1 MPDISAL
8 LSPASVAVIG
18 ASPDLSGLRGRTLKV
33 MLRHPYRGRIF
44 PVSRSHAAVQGLQ
57 AYPSIDK
64 VPERVD
70 LAVLIVPA
78 RFVPDELERCGR
90 AGVKAA
96 LILSSGFAEDGREA
110 GAALQ
115 GRVAESARRYD
126 MAVCGPNA
134 EGFANM
140 AAGLCATFSPV
151 LEELDGSVMDKNIK
165 SRIAV
170 VSQSGGVGFSFL
182 DRGRPK
188 GLAFSH
194 VVSTGNEAC
203 LECFDIVE
211 HLLDQDDAEVFI
223 VFLESIRNA
232 RTFRRVAEKALAA
245 GKPIVVAKIGESES
259 GRRAAASHTA
269 ALAGAGASYRAMFR
283 RYGVIEGADSDEMLD
298 IAAAFTC
305 FGGARLPR
313 GRRVGI
319 ATASGGAGGWMADA
333 CAAAGLQVPELDRE
347 ARARIDAHLPSYGT
361 SQNPV
366 DGTAQAIRTLGY
378 CELARLVS
386 LSERVDA
393 VIAVVTARA
402 AEVFRRE
409 RESLGR
415 LARETRK
422 PVLMWSY
429 TLPAAETAQIVAEAG
444 LPLCTDMRNCARA
457 LAALAQYAEV
467 KERFV
472 PPAVPAAV
480 PPAVSSVSSGMNSVS
495 ERLESAGATLCEYEA
510 APLLEEYGI
519 RFVESRLAAS
529 AEDAIAAAAAL
540 GGGPVALKV
549 QSPQIPHKT
558 DAGAVALRMQGAE
571 AIARAYGQVLAAAR
585 RSVPSA
591 EIRGVLVQAMAPPGV
606 EMMLGIHRDETFGPM
621 LTVALGG
628 IHVEAL
634 HDAALAPVPVS
645 REDAKELLAALRG
658 KAVLEKADTE
668 ALVGLVVAL
677 SRFASDH
684 GERID
689 SLDLNPV
696 IVHPAP
702 GGVSAVDALLVKR
715 QHGTS

>member
-1 MPDISAL
+1 
-8 LSPASVAVIG
+8 
-18 ASPDLSGLRGRTLKV
+18 
-33 MLRHPYRGRIF
+33 
-44 PVSRSHAAVQGLQ
+44 VQGLQ

-90 AGVKAA
+90 AGVRAA
-96 LILSSGFAEDGREA
+96 LILASGFAEDGNEA

-134 EGFANM
+134 EGFASV
-140 AAGLCATFSPV
+140 ALGLCATFSPV
-151 LEELDGSVMDKNIK
+151 LEDLDEPLGPLRAQG
-165 SRIAV
+165 RIAV

-203 LECFDIVE
+203 LESFDIVE
-211 HLLDQDDAEVFI
+211 HLLDAGSAEVFV

-245 GKPIVVAKIGESES
+245 GRPIVVAKIGESES

-269 ALAGAGASYRAMFR
+269 ALAGTGASYRAMFR
-283 RYGVIEGADSDEMLD
+283 RYGLIEGADTDEILD
-298 IAAAFTC
+298 IAAAFAC
-305 FGGARLPR
+305 FGARLPR

-333 CAAAGLQVPELDRE
+333 CAAAGLQVPELERE
-347 ARARIDAHLPSYGT
+347 ARTRIDAHLPSYGT

-366 DGTAQAIRTLGY
+366 DGTAQAIRTIGY

-393 VIAVVTARA
+393 VIAVVTARS
-402 AEVFRRE
+402 AEVFQRE

-415 LARETRK
+415 LASETRK
-422 PVLMWSY
+422 PILMWSY
-429 TLPAAETAQIVAEAG
+429 TLPSAETARIVAEAG
-444 LPLCTDMRNCARA
+444 FPLCTDMRNCARA
-457 LAALAQYAEV
+457 LAALAEYAEAR
-467 KERFV
+467 ESFV
-472 PPAVPAAV
+472 LPSR
-480 PPAVSSVSSGMNSVS
+480 SSATDCNSVGA
-495 ERLESAGATLCEYEA
+495 RLESASTVLCEYEA
-510 APLLEEYGI
+510 APILAEYGI
-519 RFVESRLAAS
+519 RFVESRLVAS
-529 AEDAIAAAAAL
+529 AQEAVAAAAAL
-540 GGGPVALKV
+540 GRPVALKV
-549 QSPQIPHKT
+549 QSPQILHKT
-558 DAGAVALRMQGAE
+558 EAGGVALGVQGAE
-571 AIARAYGQVLAAAR
+571 AIARAYEEVLAAAR

-606 EMMLGIHRDETFGPM
+606 EMLLGIHRDATFGPL

-628 IHVEAL
+628 IHVEVL

-645 REDAKELLAALRG
+645 RGDARKLLASLRG
-658 KAVLEKADTE
+658 KALLESADTE
-668 ALVGLVVAL
+668 ALVGLMVAL
-677 SRFASDH
+677 SQFASDH
-684 GERID
+684 GERIAE
-689 SLDLNPV
+689 LDVNPV

-702 GGVSAVDALLVKR
+702 GGVSAVDALIIKR
-715 QHGTS
+715 QDSPG

>member
-1 MPDISAL
+1 MPDLGAL

-33 MLRHPYRGRIF
+33 MLRHPYRGRVY
-44 PVSRSHAAVQGLQ
+44 PVSRSHASVQGLR

-78 RFVPDELERCGR
+78 RFVPEELERCGR
-90 AGVKAA
+90 AGVRAA
-96 LILSSGFAEDGREA
+96 LILASGFAEDGNEA

-115 GRVAESARRYD
+115 GRVAESARRYG

-134 EGFANM
+134 EGFANLT
-140 AAGLCATFSPV
+140 AGLCATFSPV
-151 LEELDGSVMDKNIK
+151 LEELDGFLIDTNIQ

-203 LECFDIVE
+203 LESFDIVE
-211 HLLDQDDAEVFI
+211 HLLDEGSAEVFV

-245 GKPIVVAKIGESES
+245 GKPIVVAKIGDSEP

-283 RYGVIEGADSDEMLD
+283 RYGVIEGADTDEILD
-298 IAAAFTC
+298 IAAAFAC
-305 FGGARLPR
+305 FGARPPR

-333 CAAAGLQVPELDRE
+333 CAAAGLEVPELERE

-366 DGTAQAIRTLGY
+366 DGTAQAIRTIGY

-393 VIAVVTARA
+393 VIAVVTARS
-402 AEVFRRE
+402 AEVFQRE

-422 PVLMWSY
+422 PILMWSY
-429 TLPAAETAQIVAEAG
+429 TLPAAETARIVAEAG
-444 LPLCTDMRNCARA
+444 FPLYTDMRNCARA
-457 LAALAQYAEV
+457 VAALAQYAEV
-467 KERFV
+467 KEKFIL
-472 PPAVPAAV
+472 P
-480 PPAVSSVSSGMNSVS
+480 SSSSGMDSISVD
-495 ERLESAGATLCEYEA
+495 EARRERVGARLEAATGTVLCEYEA
-510 APLLEEYGI
+510 APLLAEYGI
-519 RFVESRLAAS
+519 RFVESRLVAS
-529 AEDAIAAAAAL
+529 APEAVAVAAAL
-540 GGGPVALKV
+540 GRPVALKV

-558 DAGAVALRMQGAE
+558 EAGAVALGVQGAA
-571 AIARAYGQVLAAAR
+571 AIERAYEDVLAGAR
-585 RSVPSA
+585 RVPGA

-606 EMMLGIHRDETFGPM
+606 EMLLGIHRDATFGPL

-628 IHVEAL
+628 IYVEAL

-645 REDAKELLAALRG
+645 RDDAQRLLATLRG
-658 KAVLEKADTE
+658 KALLKNADTE
-668 ALVGLVVAL
+668 ALVGLMAAL
-677 SRFASDH
+677 SRFAADH
-684 GERID
+684 GEHIAE
-689 SLDLNPV
+689 LDVNPV
-696 IVHPAP
+696 IVHPA
-702 GGVSAVDALLVKR
+702 GHGASAVDALIIKR
-715 QHGTS
+715 QD

>member
-1 MPDISAL
+1 MPDLGAL

-18 ASPDLSGLRGRTLKV
+18 ASPDLAGLRGRTLKV
-33 MLRHPYRGRIF
+33 MLRHPYRGRIY
-44 PVSRSHAAVQGLQ
+44 PVSRSHASVQGLQ
-57 AYPSIDK
+57 AHPSIDK

-96 LILSSGFAEDGREA
+96 LILASGFAEDGNES

-115 GRVAESARRYD
+115 ERIADSARRYD

-134 EGFANM
+134 EGFACM
-140 AAGLCATFSPV
+140 AMGLCATFSPV
-151 LEELDGSVMDKNIK
+151 LEESNEFLSSSI
-165 SRIAV
+165 SQRRIAV

-182 DRGRPK
+182 DRGRAK

-203 LECFDIVE
+203 LESFDIVE
-211 HLLDQDDAEVFI
+211 HLLDEGSAEAFV

-232 RTFRRVAEKALAA
+232 CTFRRVAGKALAA
-245 GKPIVVAKIGESES
+245 GKPIVVAKIGDSEP

-283 RYGVIEGADSDEMLD
+283 RYGLVEGADTDEMLD

-305 FGGARLPR
+305 FGERLPR

-333 CAAAGLQVPELDRE
+333 CAAAGLQVPELERE

-366 DGTAQAIRTLGY
+366 DGTAQAIRTIGY
-378 CELARLVS
+378 SELARLVS
-386 LSERVDA
+386 LSDRVDA
-393 VIAVVTARA
+393 VVAVVTARS
-402 AEVFRRE
+402 AEVFQRE

-429 TLPAAETAQIVAEAG
+429 TVPAAETARIVAEAG
-444 LPLCTDMRNCARA
+444 LPLYTDMRNCARA
-457 LAALAQYAEV
+457 LAALAEYAEV
-467 KERFV
+467 REK
-472 PPAVPAAV
+472 
-480 PPAVSSVSSGMNSVS
+480 SVLPSTPSGRDCTSVDEARRKRVE
-495 ERLESAGATLCEYEA
+495 ERLASAGAVLCEYET

-519 RFVESRLAAS
+519 RLAPSRLAAS
-529 AEDAIAAAAAL
+529 AREAIAAAAAL

-558 DAGAVALRMQGAE
+558 EAGGVALGVQGAE
-571 AIARAYGQVLAAAR
+571 AIEHAYEDVLVGAR
-585 RSVPSA
+585 RVRGA
-591 EIRGVLVQAMAPPGV
+591 EIRGVLVQAMARPGV
-606 EMMLGIHRDETFGPM
+606 EMLLGIHRDATFGPM

-628 IHVEAL
+628 IYVEAL
-634 HDAALAPVPVS
+634 HDAALAPVPLS
-645 REDAKELLAALRG
+645 REDAGELLATLRARAL
-658 KAVLEKADTE
+658 LETSDTE
-668 ALVGLVVAL
+668 ALIALMVAL
-677 SRFASDH
+677 ARFAADH
-684 GERID
+684 GERIE

-696 IVHPAP
+696 IVHPAS
-702 GGVSAVDALLVKR
+702 GGVSAVDALIIKR
-715 QHGTS
+715 QDSSG

>member
-1 MPDISAL
+1 MPDLSAL

-33 MLRHPYRGRIF
+33 MLRHPYRGRIY
-44 PVSRSHAAVQGLQ
+44 PVSRSHASVQGLQ

-90 AGVKAA
+90 AGVRAA
-96 LILSSGFAEDGREA
+96 LILASGFAEDGNEA
-110 GAALQ
+110 GATLQ
-115 GRVAESARRYD
+115 ARIAESARRYD

-134 EGFANM
+134 EGFASTTS
-140 AAGLCATFSPV
+140 GLCATFSPV
-151 LEELDGSVMDKNIK
+151 LEDWDEPLGSLRTQG
-165 SRIAV
+165 RIAV

-203 LECFDIVE
+203 LESFDIVE
-211 HLLDQDDAEVFI
+211 HLLDEGSAEVFV
-223 VFLESIRNA
+223 VFIESIRNA
-232 RTFRRVAEKALAA
+232 RTFRRVAEKALVA

-283 RYGVIEGADSDEMLD
+283 RYGVIEGADTDEILD
-298 IAAAFTC
+298 IAAAFAC
-305 FGGARLPR
+305 FGARLPR

-333 CAAAGLQVPELDRE
+333 CAAAGLQVPELERE

-366 DGTAQAIRTLGY
+366 DGTAQAIRTIGY

-393 VIAVVTARA
+393 VIAVVTARS
-402 AEVFRRE
+402 AEVFQRE

-422 PVLMWSY
+422 PILMWSY
-429 TLPAAETAQIVAEAG
+429 TLPSVETARIVAEAG
-444 LPLCTDMRNCARA
+444 FPLCTDMRNCARA
-457 LAALAQYAEV
+457 LAALAEYAEV
-467 KERFV
+467 HEKFV
-472 PPAVPAAV
+472 PPS
-480 PPAVSSVSSGMNSVS
+480 PPPLPSGKDCISVSGEV
-495 ERLESAGATLCEYEA
+495 LCEYEA
-510 APLLEEYGI
+510 APILAEYGI
-519 RFVESRLAAS
+519 RFVESRLVAS
-529 AEDAIAAAAAL
+529 AQEAIAAAEAL

-558 DAGAVALRMQGAE
+558 EASAVALGVQGAG
-571 AIARAYGQVLAAAR
+571 AIELAYENVLAGAR
-585 RSVPSA
+585 RVAGA

-606 EMMLGIHRDETFGPM
+606 EMLLGIHRDATFGPM

-628 IHVEAL
+628 IYVEAL
-634 HDAALAPVPVS
+634 DDAALAPVPVS
-645 REDAKELLAALRG
+645 REDAKTLLVTLRG
-658 KAVLEKADTE
+658 KALLENADTE
-668 ALVGLVVAL
+668 ALLGLMAAL
-677 SRFASDH
+677 SRFAADY

-696 IVHPAP
+696 IVHPA
-702 GGVSAVDALLVKR
+702 GHGATAVDALIVKR
-715 QHGTS
+715 QDCRPS

>member
-1 MPDISAL
+1 MPDVSAL

-18 ASPDLSGLRGRTLKV
+18 ASPDLAGLRGRTLKV
-33 MLRHPYRGRIF
+33 MLRHPYRGRVY
-44 PVSRSHAAVQGLQ
+44 PVSRSHASVQGLQ

-78 RFVPDELERCGR
+78 RFVPEELERCGR

-96 LILSSGFAEDGREA
+96 LILASGFAEDGNES

-126 MAVCGPNA
+126 MAICGPNA
-134 EGFANM
+134 EGFANL
-140 AAGLCATFSPV
+140 ALGLCATFSPV
-151 LEELDGSVMDKNIK
+151 LEETNELLSPKGGFARR
-165 SRIAV
+165 RIAV

-203 LECFDIVE
+203 LESFDVVE
-211 HLLDQDDAEVFI
+211 HLLEEGSAEVFV
-223 VFLESIRNA
+223 VFLEAIRNA
-232 RTFRRVAEKALAA
+232 RSFRRVAEKALAA
-245 GKPIVVAKIGESES
+245 GKPIVVAKIGDSEP

-283 RYGVIEGADSDEMLD
+283 RYGVIEGADTDEILD
-298 IAAAFTC
+298 IAAAFAC
-305 FGGARLPR
+305 FGKRLPR

-333 CAAAGLQVPELDRE
+333 CAAAGLQVPELERE

-366 DGTAQAIRTLGY
+366 DGTAQAIRTIGY

-393 VIAVVTARA
+393 VIAVVTARS
-402 AEVFRRE
+402 AEVFQRE

-422 PVLMWSY
+422 PILMWSY
-429 TLPAAETAQIVAEAG
+429 TVPSAETARIVAEAG
-444 LPLCTDMRNCARA
+444 LPLFTDMRNCARA
-457 LAALAQYAEV
+457 AEALAEYAEAR
-467 KERFV
+467 ERI
-472 PPAVPAAV
+472 A
-480 PPAVSSVSSGMNSVS
+480 SSSPSSRTDRISVD
-495 ERLESAGATLCEYEA
+495 EARRERVGARLEAAGAVLCEFEV

-519 RFVESRLAAS
+519 RLAPSRLVTTAQ
-529 AEDAIAAAAAL
+529 EAIAAAAAL

-549 QSPQIPHKT
+549 QSPQIPHKAA
-558 DAGAVALRMQGAE
+558 AGAVALRVQGAE
-571 AIARAYGQVLAAAR
+571 AITRAYEDVLAGAQR
-585 RSVPSA
+585 VPGA

-606 EMMLGIHRDETFGPM
+606 EMLLGIHGDATFGPM

-628 IHVEAL
+628 IYVEAL
-634 HDAALAPVPVS
+634 NDAALAPVPVS
-645 REDAKELLAALRG
+645 REDATKLIATLRG
-658 KAVLEKADTE
+658 KALLKNADTE
-668 ALVGLVVAL
+668 ALVGLMVAL
-677 SRFASDH
+677 SRLAADH
-684 GERID
+684 GERIE

-696 IVHPAP
+696 IVHPA
-702 GGVSAVDALLVKR
+702 GHGASAVDALIVTR
-715 QHGTS
+715 QDCRPS

>member
-1 MPDISAL
+1 MPDLGAL

-33 MLRHPYRGRIF
+33 MLRHPYRGRVY
-44 PVSRSHAAVQGLQ
+44 PVSRSHASVQGLQ

-64 VPERVD
+64 LPERVD

-90 AGVKAA
+90 AGARAA
-96 LILSSGFAEDGREA
+96 LILASGFAEDGNEG

-115 GRVAESARRYD
+115 ERIAESARRYG

-140 AAGLCATFSPV
+140 ALGLCATFSPV
-151 LEELDGSVMDKNIK
+151 LEETDESLSPKGGSRPGRV
-165 SRIAV
+165 AV

-203 LECFDIVE
+203 LESFDIVE
-211 HLLDQDDAEVFI
+211 HLLDEGSAEVFV
-223 VFLESIRNA
+223 VFLEAIRNA
-232 RTFRRVAEKALAA
+232 RTFRRVAGKALAA
-245 GKPIVVAKIGESES
+245 GKPIVVAKIGHSEP

-283 RYGVIEGADSDEMLD
+283 RYGVLEGADSDEILD

-305 FGGARLPR
+305 FGGRLPR

-333 CAAAGLQVPELDRE
+333 CATAGLQVPELERE
-347 ARARIDAHLPSYGT
+347 ARVRIDAHLPSYGT

-366 DGTAQAIRTLGY
+366 DGTAQAIRTIGY

-393 VIAVVTARA
+393 VIAVVTARS

-409 RESLGR
+409 RDSLGR
-415 LARETRK
+415 LARETQK
-422 PVLMWSY
+422 PILMWSY
-429 TLPAAETAQIVAEAG
+429 TVPSAETAGIVAGAG

-457 LAALAQYAEV
+457 LAALAEYAEV
-467 KERFV
+467 GMNFS
-472 PPAVPAAV
+472 AQVPAGANPV
-480 PPAVSSVSSGMNSVS
+480 DETRCKRVGA
-495 ERLESAGATLCEYEA
+495 RLESAGAVLCEYEV

-519 RFVESRLAAS
+519 RLAPSRLAAS
-529 AEDAIAAAAAL
+529 AQEAIEAAAAL

-558 DAGAVALRMQGAE
+558 DAGAVALGILGPE
-571 AIARAYGQVLAAAR
+571 AIERAYESVLAGAR
-585 RSVPSA
+585 RIPGA
-591 EIRGVLVQAMAPPGV
+591 EIRGVLVQAMALPGA
-606 EMMLGIHRDETFGPM
+606 EMLVGIHRDATFGPM

-628 IHVEAL
+628 VHVEAL
-634 HDAALAPVPVS
+634 SDAALAPVPVS
-645 REDAKELLAALRG
+645 REDARRLLATLR
-658 KAVLEKADTE
+658 ARVLLENMDVD
-668 ALVGLVVAL
+668 ALVDLIAAL
-677 SRFASDH
+677 SQFASEH

-696 IVHPAP
+696 IVHPA
-702 GGVSAVDALLVKR
+702 GSGASVVDALIIKR
-715 QHGTS
+715 QDGPS

>member
-1 MPDISAL
+1 MPDVSAL

-18 ASPDLSGLRGRTLKV
+18 ASPDLAGLRGRTLKV
-33 MLRHPYRGRIF
+33 MLRHPYRGRVY
-44 PVSRSHAAVQGLQ
+44 PVSRSHASVQGLQ

-78 RFVPDELERCGR
+78 RFVPEELERCGR

-96 LILSSGFAEDGREA
+96 LILASGFAEDGNES

-126 MAVCGPNA
+126 MAICGPNA
-134 EGFANM
+134 EGFANL
-140 AAGLCATFSPV
+140 ALGLCATFSPV
-151 LEELDGSVMDKNIK
+151 LEETNELLSPKGGFARR
-165 SRIAV
+165 RIAV

-203 LECFDIVE
+203 LESFDVVE
-211 HLLDQDDAEVFI
+211 HLLDEGSAEVFV
-223 VFLESIRNA
+223 VFLEAIRNA
-232 RTFRRVAEKALAA
+232 RSFRRVAEKALAA
-245 GKPIVVAKIGESES
+245 GKPIVVAKIGDSE
-259 GRRAAASHTA
+259 
-269 ALAGAGASYRAMFR
+269 
-283 RYGVIEGADSDEMLD
+283 
-298 IAAAFTC
+298 
-305 FGGARLPR
+305 P

-333 CAAAGLQVPELDRE
+333 CAAAGLQVPELERE

-366 DGTAQAIRTLGY
+366 DGTAQAIRTIGY

-393 VIAVVTARA
+393 VIAVVTARS
-402 AEVFRRE
+402 AEVFQRE
-409 RESLGR
+409 RECLGR

-422 PVLMWSY
+422 PILMWSY
-429 TLPAAETAQIVAEAG
+429 TVPSAETARIVAEAG
-444 LPLCTDMRNCARA
+444 LPLFTDMRNCARA
-457 LAALAQYAEV
+457 AEALAEYAEAR
-467 KERFV
+467 ERI
-472 PPAVPAAV
+472 A
-480 PPAVSSVSSGMNSVS
+480 SSSPSSRTDRISVD
-495 ERLESAGATLCEYEA
+495 EARRERVGARLEAAGAVLCEFEV

-519 RFVESRLAAS
+519 RLAPSRLVTTAQ
-529 AEDAIAAAAAL
+529 EAIAAAAAL

-549 QSPQIPHKT
+549 QSPQIPHKAA
-558 DAGAVALRMQGAE
+558 AGAVALRVQGAE
-571 AIARAYGQVLAAAR
+571 AITRAYEDVLAGAQR
-585 RSVPSA
+585 VPGA

-606 EMMLGIHRDETFGPM
+606 EMLLGIHGDATFGPM

-628 IHVEAL
+628 IYVEAL
-634 HDAALAPVPVS
+634 NDAALAPVPVS
-645 REDAKELLAALRG
+645 REDATKLIATLRG
-658 KAVLEKADTE
+658 KALLKNADTE
-668 ALVGLVVAL
+668 ALVGLMVAL
-677 SRFASDH
+677 SRLAADH
-684 GERID
+684 GERIE

-696 IVHPAP
+696 IVHPA
-702 GGVSAVDALLVKR
+702 GHGASAVDALIVTR
-715 QHGTS
+715 QDCRPS

>member
-1 MPDISAL
+1 MPDLGAL
-8 LSPASVAVIG
+8 LSPATVAVIG

-33 MLRHPYRGRIF
+33 MLRHPYHGRIY
-44 PVSRSHAAVQGLQ
+44 PVSRSHASVQGLQ

-64 VPERVD
+64 VPEPID

-78 RFVPDELERCGR
+78 RFVPEELERCGR

-96 LILSSGFAEDGREA
+96 LILASGFAEDGNEA

-115 GRVAESARRYD
+115 DRVAEVARRYD

-134 EGFANM
+134 EGFANL

-151 LEELDGSVMDKNIK
+151 LEETGGYGQG
-165 SRIAV
+165 RIAV

-203 LECFDIVE
+203 LESFDIVE
-211 HLLDQDDAEVFI
+211 HLLDEGSADVFI

-232 RTFRRVAEKALAA
+232 RTFRRVAGKALAA
-245 GKPIVVAKIGESES
+245 GKPIVVAKIGDSEP

-269 ALAGAGASYRAMFR
+269 ALAGAGATYRAMFR
-283 RYGVIEGADSDEMLD
+283 RYGIIEGADSDEMLD

-305 FGGARLPR
+305 FGARLPR

-333 CAAAGLQVPELDRE
+333 CAAAGLQVPELEPE

-366 DGTAQAIRTLGY
+366 DGTAQAIRTIGY

-393 VIAVVTARA
+393 VIAVVTARS

-415 LARETRK
+415 LARETPK
-422 PVLMWSY
+422 PILMWSY
-429 TLPAAETAQIVAEAG
+429 TVPSEETARIVTGAG
-444 LPLCTDMRNCARA
+444 LPLYTDMRNCARA
-457 LAALAQYAEV
+457 LAALAEYSEVRKNTPNAAEDLTG
-467 KERFV
+467 KPDDARRERV
-472 PPAVPAAV
+472 G
-480 PPAVSSVSSGMNSVS
+480 S
-495 ERLESAGATLCEYEA
+495 RLEAAGGVLCEHEA
-510 APLLEEYGI
+510 APLLAEYGI
-519 RFVESRLAAS
+519 GLVESRLVAS
-529 AEDAIAAAAAL
+529 AREAVAAAAAL
-540 GGGPVALKV
+540 GGGPMALKV

-558 DAGAVALRMQGAE
+558 EAGAVALGVQGAE
-571 AIARAYGQVLAAAR
+571 AIERAYENVLAGAR
-585 RSVPSA
+585 GVPGA

-606 EMMLGIHRDETFGPM
+606 EMLLGIHRDATFGPM

-634 HDAALAPVPVS
+634 RDAALAPVPVS
-645 REDAKELLAALRG
+645 LEDASKLLATLRARALLDNTD
-658 KAVLEKADTE
+658 VD
-668 ALVGLVVAL
+668 ALVELMAAL
-677 SRFASDH
+677 SRFAADH
-684 GERID
+684 GARIE

-702 GGVSAVDALLVKR
+702 GGVSAVDALVIRR
-715 QHGTS
+715 QD

>member
-1 MPDISAL
+1 MPDLSAL

-18 ASPDLSGLRGRTLKV
+18 ASPDLAGLRGRTLKV
-33 MLRHPYRGRIF
+33 MLRHPYRGRVY
-44 PVSRSHAAVQGLQ
+44 PVSRSHASVQGLQ

-78 RFVPDELERCGR
+78 RFVPEELERCGR

-96 LILSSGFAEDGREA
+96 LILASGFAEDGNES

-134 EGFANM
+134 EGFANL
-140 AAGLCATFSPV
+140 ALGLCATFSPV
-151 LEELDGSVMDKNIK
+151 LEESNQFVSSGSAQG
-165 SRIAV
+165 RIAV

-182 DRGRPK
+182 DRGWPK

-194 VVSTGNEAC
+194 VVSTGNEGC
-203 LECFDIVE
+203 LESFDIVE
-211 HLLDQDDAEVFI
+211 HLLDEGSAEVFV

-232 RTFRRVAEKALAA
+232 RTFRRVAGKALAA
-245 GKPIVVAKIGESES
+245 GKPIVVAKIGDSEP

-283 RYGVIEGADSDEMLD
+283 RYGVIEGADTDEILD
-298 IAAAFTC
+298 IAAAFAC
-305 FGGARLPR
+305 FGKRLPR

-333 CAAAGLQVPELDRE
+333 CAAAGLQVPELEPE

-366 DGTAQAIRTLGY
+366 DGTAQAIRTIGY

-393 VIAVVTARA
+393 VIAVVTARN
-402 AEVFRRE
+402 AEVFQRE

-415 LARETRK
+415 LARETPK
-422 PVLMWSY
+422 PILMWSY
-429 TLPAAETAQIVAEAG
+429 TLPSAETARIVAEAG
-444 LPLCTDMRNCARA
+444 FPLYTDMRNCARA
-457 LAALAQYAEV
+457 LAALADYAEV
-467 KERFV
+467 QKEQTKTA
-472 PPAVPAAV
+472 PDPTEKSPSK
-480 PPAVSSVSSGMNSVS
+480 SSLDRIGAL
-495 ERLESAGATLCEYEA
+495 LESAGPVLCEYEA
-510 APLLEEYGI
+510 TPLLAEYGI
-519 RFVESRLAAS
+519 HMMEAS
-529 AEDAIAAAAAL
+529 LVSTAQEAIAAATAL

-558 DAGAVALRMQGAE
+558 DAGAVALGVRGAE
-571 AIARAYGQVLAAAR
+571 AIERAYENVLAAAR
-585 RSVPSA
+585 RVPGA
-591 EIRGVLVQAMAPPGV
+591 GIRGVLVQAMAPPGV
-606 EMMLGIHRDETFGPM
+606 EMLLGIHRDATFGPM

-628 IHVEAL
+628 IYVEVL
-634 HDAALAPVPVS
+634 RDAALAPVPVA
-645 REDAKELLAALRG
+645 REDARRLIATLRG
-658 KAVLEKADTE
+658 KALLKNGDTE
-668 ALVGLVVAL
+668 ALIGLVVAL
-677 SRFASDH
+677 SRFAVDH
-684 GERID
+684 GERIE

-702 GGVSAVDALLVKR
+702 GGVSAVDALVVKR
-715 QHGTS
+715 QDSPG

>member
-1 MPDISAL
+1 MPDLGAL

-33 MLRHPYRGRIF
+33 MLRHPYRGRVY
-44 PVSRSHAAVQGLQ
+44 PVSRSHASVQGLQ

-64 VPERVD
+64 LPERVD

-90 AGVKAA
+90 AGVRAA
-96 LILSSGFAEDGREA
+96 LILASGFAEDGNEN

-115 GRVAESARRYD
+115 ARIAESAHRYD

-134 EGFANM
+134 EGFANT
-140 AAGLCATFSPV
+140 ALGLCATFSPV
-151 LEELDGSVMDKNIK
+151 LEESNELLSSSSSEK
-165 SRIAV
+165 RIAV

-203 LECFDIVE
+203 LESFDIVE
-211 HLLDQDDAEVFI
+211 HLLDEGSAEVFV
-223 VFLESIRNA
+223 VFLEAIRNA
-232 RTFRRVAEKALAA
+232 RTFRRVAGKALAA
-245 GKPIVVAKIGESES
+245 GKPIVVAKIGHSEP

-283 RYGVIEGADSDEMLD
+283 RYGVLEGADSDEILD
-298 IAAAFTC
+298 IAAAFAC
-305 FGGARLPR
+305 FGGRLPR

-333 CAAAGLQVPELDRE
+333 CAAAGLQVPELERE

-366 DGTAQAIRTLGY
+366 DGTAQAIRTIGY

-393 VIAVVTARA
+393 VIAVVTARS

-409 RESLGR
+409 RDSLGR
-415 LARETRK
+415 LARATRK
-422 PVLMWSY
+422 PILMWSY
-429 TLPAAETAQIVAEAG
+429 TLASAETARIVADAG
-444 LPLCTDMRNCARA
+444 LPLYTDMRNCARA
-457 LAALAQYAEV
+457 AAALAEYAEARKNTSNTADDV
-467 KERFV
+467 GEELDRGRRERV
-472 PPAVPAAV
+472 RA
-480 PPAVSSVSSGMNSVS
+480 
-495 ERLESAGATLCEYEA
+495 RLESAGPTLCEYEA
-510 APLLEEYGI
+510 ARLLEEYEI
-519 RFVESRLAAS
+519 RLAPSRLAAS
-529 AEDAIAAAAAL
+529 AQEAVAAAAAL

-558 DAGAVALRMQGAE
+558 DAGAVALGILGPE
-571 AIARAYGQVLAAAR
+571 AIERAYEGVLAGAR
-585 RSVPSA
+585 RIPGA
-591 EIRGVLVQAMAPPGV
+591 EIRGVLVQAMALPGA
-606 EMMLGIHRDETFGPM
+606 EMLVGIHRDATFGPM

-628 IHVEAL
+628 VHVEAL

-645 REDAKELLAALRG
+645 REDARRLLATLR
-658 KAVLEKADTE
+658 ARVLLENTDVE
-668 ALVGLVVAL
+668 ALVDLIAAL
-677 SRFASDH
+677 SQFAAEH

-696 IVHPAP
+696 IVHPA
-702 GGVSAVDALLVKR
+702 GSGASVVDALIIKR
-715 QHGTS
+715 QDGPS

>member
-1 MPDISAL
+1 MPDLGAL

-33 MLRHPYRGRIF
+33 MLRHPYRGRVY
-44 PVSRSHAAVQGLQ
+44 PVSRSHANVQGLQ

-64 VPERVD
+64 LPERVD

-90 AGVKAA
+90 SGVKAA
-96 LILSSGFAEDGREA
+96 LILASGFAEDGNES

-126 MAVCGPNA
+126 MAICGPNA

-140 AAGLCATFSPV
+140 ALGLCATFSPV
-151 LEELDGSVMDKNIK
+151 LEEADESLSPKGGFRQG
-165 SRIAV
+165 RIAV

-203 LECFDIVE
+203 LESFDIVE
-211 HLLDQDDAEVFI
+211 HLLDEGSAEVFV

-232 RTFRRVAEKALAA
+232 RTFRRVAGKALAA
-245 GKPIVVAKIGESES
+245 GKPIVVAKIGHSEP

-283 RYGVIEGADSDEMLD
+283 RYGVIEGADSDEILD

-305 FGGARLPR
+305 FGGRLPR

-333 CAAAGLQVPELDRE
+333 CAAAGLQVPELEPE

-366 DGTAQAIRTLGY
+366 DGTAQAIRTIGY

-393 VIAVVTARA
+393 VIEVVTARS
-402 AEVFRRE
+402 AEVFQRE
-409 RESLGR
+409 REALGR
-415 LARETRK
+415 LARATRK
-422 PVLMWSY
+422 PILMWSY
-429 TLPAAETAQIVAEAG
+429 TLPSAETAQIVAEAG

-457 LAALAQYAEV
+457 LAALAEYAEV
-467 KERFV
+467 ERDL
-472 PPAVPAAV
+472 PAQVPAGAIPV
-480 PPAVSSVSSGMNSVS
+480 DKARCQRVGA
-495 ERLESAGATLCEYEA
+495 RLESASAVLCEYEA

-519 RFVESRLAAS
+519 RLTPSRLVAS
-529 AEDAIAAAAAL
+529 AQEAIAAAAAL

-549 QSPQIPHKT
+549 QSPQILHKT
-558 DAGAVALRMQGAE
+558 RAGAVALGVLGPE
-571 AIARAYGQVLAAAR
+571 AIARAYENVLAGAR
-585 RSVPSA
+585 RIPGV
-591 EIRGVLVQAMAPPGV
+591 EVRGVLVQAMALPGA
-606 EMMLGIHRDETFGPM
+606 EMLVGIHRDATFGPM

-628 IHVEAL
+628 VQVEAL

-645 REDAKELLAALRG
+645 REEARRLLATLRARAL
-658 KAVLEKADTE
+658 LENSDVD
-668 ALVGLVVAL
+668 ALVDLIAAL
-677 SRFASDH
+677 SQFAAEH

-696 IVHPAP
+696 IVHPA
-702 GGVSAVDALLVKR
+702 GSGASVVDALIIKR
-715 QHGTS
+715 QDGPS

>member
-1 MPDISAL
+1 MPDLGAL

-18 ASPDLSGLRGRTLKV
+18 ASPDLAGLRGRTLRV
-33 MLRHPYRGRIF
+33 MLRHPYRGRVY
-44 PVSRSHAAVQGLQ
+44 PVSRSHASVQGLQ

-90 AGVKAA
+90 AGAKAA
-96 LILSSGFAEDGREA
+96 LILASGFAEDGHDA

-115 GRVAESARRYD
+115 ERIADSARRYD

-134 EGFANM
+134 EGFANL
-140 AAGLCATFSPV
+140 ALGLCATFSPV
-151 LEELDGSVMDKNIK
+151 LEETDETLSPKGGFRQG
-165 SRIAV
+165 RIAV
-170 VSQSGGVGFSFL
+170 VSQSGGIGFSFL

-203 LECFDIVE
+203 LESFDIVE
-211 HLLDQDDAEVFI
+211 HLLDEGSADVFV
-223 VFLESIRNA
+223 VFLEAIRNA
-232 RTFRRVAEKALAA
+232 RTFRRVAGKALAA
-245 GKPIVVAKIGESES
+245 GKPVVVAKIGVSEP

-283 RYGVIEGADSDEMLD
+283 RYGMIEGADSDEILD

-305 FGGARLPR
+305 FGKRLPR

-333 CAAAGLQVPELDRE
+333 CAAAGLQVPELEPE
-347 ARARIDAHLPSYGT
+347 ARARIDTHLPSYGT

-366 DGTAQAIRTLGY
+366 DGTAQAIRTIGY

-393 VIAVVTARA
+393 VIAVVTARS
-402 AEVFRRE
+402 AEVFQRE

-415 LARETRK
+415 LARETPK
-422 PVLMWSY
+422 PILMWSY
-429 TLPAAETAQIVAEAG
+429 TVPSAETARIVTEAG
-444 LPLCTDMRNCARA
+444 FPLFTDMRNCARA
-457 LAALAQYAEV
+457 LAALAEYAEV
-467 KERFV
+467 GMNF
-472 PPAVPAAV
+472 PAQVPAEAIPV
-480 PPAVSSVSSGMNSVS
+480 DEARCKRVGA
-495 ERLESAGATLCEYEA
+495 RLESAGAVLCEYEA

-519 RFVESRLAAS
+519 RLAPSRLVAS
-529 AEDAIAAAAAL
+529 AQEAVAAAAAL

-558 DAGAVALRMQGAE
+558 EAGAVALGVQGTE
-571 AIARAYGQVLAAAR
+571 AIARAYEEVLTPAKR
-585 RSVPSA
+585 VPGA

-606 EMMLGIHRDETFGPM
+606 EMLLGVHRDATFGPM

-628 IHVEAL
+628 VHVEAL

-645 REDAKELLAALRG
+645 REDARKLVATLRAKALLENTD
-658 KAVLEKADTE
+658 VE
-668 ALVGLVVAL
+668 ALVDLMAAL
-677 SRFASDH
+677 SQFAADH
-684 GERID
+684 GERVE

-696 IVHPAP
+696 IVHPA
-702 GGVSAVDALLVKR
+702 GSGASAVDALIVRR
-715 QHGTS
+715 QDAPT

>member
-1 MPDISAL
+1 MPELSAL

-33 MLRHPYRGRIF
+33 MLRHPFRGRIY
-44 PVSRSHAAVQGLQ
+44 PVSRSHASVQGLQ

-78 RFVPDELERCGR
+78 RFVPEELERCGR

-96 LILSSGFAEDGREA
+96 LILASGFAEDGNEA

-115 GRVAESARRYD
+115 GRIGETARRYD

-134 EGFANM
+134 EGFASM
-140 AAGLCATFSPV
+140 ALGLCATFSPV
-151 LEELDGSVMDKNIK
+151 LEESNEFPSSISQK
-165 SRIAV
+165 RIAV

-203 LECFDIVE
+203 LESFDIVE
-211 HLLDQDDAEVFI
+211 HLLDEGSADVFL
-223 VFLESIRNA
+223 VFLEAIRNA
-232 RTFRRVAEKALAA
+232 STFRRVAEKALAA

-305 FGGARLPR
+305 FGERLPR

-333 CAAAGLQVPELDRE
+333 CAAAGLQVPELERE

-366 DGTAQAIRTLGY
+366 DGTAQAIRTIGY

-402 AEVFRRE
+402 AEVFQRE
-409 RESLGR
+409 RESLAR

-422 PVLMWSY
+422 PILMWSY
-429 TLPAAETAQIVAEAG
+429 TVPAAETARIVAEAG
-444 LPLCTDMRNCARA
+444 LPLYTDMRNCARA
-457 LAALAQYAEV
+457 LAALAEYSEV
-467 KERFV
+467 RNRESHTAQDLTGAPDHARREKART
-472 PPAVPAAV
+472 
-480 PPAVSSVSSGMNSVS
+480 
-495 ERLESAGATLCEYEA
+495 RLEAAAGAVLCEYEA
-510 APLLEEYGI
+510 APLLEEYAI
-519 RFVESRLAAS
+519 PLAPFRLAAN
-529 AEDAIAAAAAL
+529 AQEAVAAAAVL

-558 DAGAVALRMQGAE
+558 EAGAVALGVQGAE
-571 AIARAYGQVLAAAR
+571 AIARAYEEVLAAGLR
-585 RSVPSA
+585 HVPGA

-606 EMMLGIHRDETFGPM
+606 EMLLGIHRDATFGPM

-634 HDAALAPVPVS
+634 RDAALAPVPVS
-645 REDAKELLAALRG
+645 LEDARKLLATLRAR
-658 KAVLEKADTE
+658 AVLDNRDVD
-668 ALVGLVVAL
+668 ALVELMAAL
-677 SRFASDH
+677 SRFAADH
-684 GERID
+684 GARIE

-696 IVHPAP
+696 IVHLADN
-702 GGVSAVDALLVKR
+702 GVSVVDALIIKR
-715 QHGTS
+715 QEHP

>member
-1 MPDISAL
+1 MPDLSAL

-33 MLRHPYRGRIF
+33 MLRHPYRGRVY
-44 PVSRSHAAVQGLQ
+44 PVSRSHGSVQGLQ
-57 AYPSIDK
+57 ACPSIDK

-96 LILSSGFAEDGREA
+96 LILASGFAEDGNDA

-115 GRVAESARRYD
+115 ERIAEIAKRYD

-134 EGFANM
+134 EGFASM
-140 AAGLCATFSPV
+140 ALGLCATFSPV
-151 LEELDGSVMDKNIK
+151 LEETGGYPQG
-165 SRIAV
+165 RIAV
-170 VSQSGGVGFSFL
+170 VSQSGGIGFSFL

-211 HLLDQDDAEVFI
+211 HLLDEGSADVFV
-223 VFLESIRNA
+223 VFLEAIRNA
-232 RTFRRVAEKALAA
+232 RTFRRAAGKALAA
-245 GKPIVVAKIGESES
+245 GKPIVVAKIGDSEP

-283 RYGVIEGADSDEMLD
+283 RYGVIEGADSDEILD
-298 IAAAFTC
+298 IAAAFSC
-305 FGGARLPR
+305 FGERLPR

-333 CAAAGLQVPELDRE
+333 CAAAGLEVPELEPE

-366 DGTAQAIRTLGY
+366 DGTAQAIRTIGY

-393 VIAVVTARA
+393 VIAVVTARS
-402 AEVFRRE
+402 AEVFQRE
-409 RESLGR
+409 RESLAR

-422 PVLMWSY
+422 PILLWSY
-429 TLPAAETAQIVAEAG
+429 TLPAAETARIVTEAG

-457 LAALAQYAEV
+457 LAALADYAEA

-472 PPAVPAAV
+472 PTGPSPSTGTNDIPVDEARCERVGA
-480 PPAVSSVSSGMNSVS
+480 
-495 ERLESAGATLCEYEA
+495 RLESAGAVLCEYEA
-510 APLLEEYGI
+510 VPLLEEYAI
-519 RFVESRLAAS
+519 RLAPSCLVSNRNEAVTA
-529 AEDAIAAAAAL
+529 AEAL
-540 GGGPVALKV
+540 GRPVALKA

-558 DAGAVALRMQGAE
+558 DAGAVALGVQGPE
-571 AIARAYGQVLAAAR
+571 AIARAYEKVLAAAR
-585 RSVPSA
+585 RVPAA
-591 EIRGVLVQAMAPPGV
+591 EIRGVLVQAMAPAGI
-606 EMMLGIHRDETFGPM
+606 EMLLGIHRDATFGPM

-628 IHVEAL
+628 IHAEAL
-634 HDAALAPVPVS
+634 HDAALAPVPLS
-645 REDAKELLAALRG
+645 REDAKALLANLRARAL
-658 KAVLEKADTE
+658 LENADVE
-668 ALVGLVVAL
+668 ALVGLMVAL
-677 SRFASDH
+677 SRVAADH
-684 GERID
+684 GERIE

-696 IVHPAP
+696 IVHPA
-702 GGVSAVDALLVKR
+702 GSGFSVVDALVIK
-715 QHGTS
+715 S

>member
-1 MPDISAL
+1 MPDLSAL

-33 MLRHPYRGRIF
+33 MLRHPYRGRIY
-44 PVSRSHAAVQGLQ
+44 PVSRSHASVQGLQ

-90 AGVKAA
+90 AGVRAA
-96 LILSSGFAEDGREA
+96 LILASGFAEDGNEA

-115 GRVAESARRYD
+115 GRVAESAQRYD

-134 EGFANM
+134 EGFANL
-140 AAGLCATFSPV
+140 ATGLCATFSPV
-151 LEELDGSVMDKNIK
+151 LEETGEYPQG
-165 SRIAV
+165 RIAV

-203 LECFDIVE
+203 LESFDIVE
-211 HLLDQDDAEVFI
+211 HLLDEGSAEVFV

-283 RYGVIEGADSDEMLD
+283 RYGVIEGADTDEILD
-298 IAAAFTC
+298 IAAAFAC
-305 FGGARLPR
+305 FGARLPR

-319 ATASGGAGGWMADA
+319 GTASGGAGGWMADA
-333 CAAAGLQVPELDRE
+333 CAAAGLQVPELERE

-366 DGTAQAIRTLGY
+366 DGTAQAIRTIGY

-393 VIAVVTARA
+393 VIAVVTARS

-422 PVLMWSY
+422 PILMWSY
-429 TLPAAETAQIVAEAG
+429 TVPAAETARIVAEAG
-444 LPLCTDMRNCARA
+444 FPLCTDMRNCARA
-457 LAALAQYAEV
+457 LAALAEYAEV

-472 PPAVPAAV
+472 LPS
-480 PPAVSSVSSGMNSVS
+480 VSSASSGMNSIS
-495 ERLESAGATLCEYEA
+495 ARLESAGPVLCEYEA
-510 APLLEEYGI
+510 APLLAAYGVP
-519 RFVESRLAAS
+519 FVESRLVAS
-529 AEDAIAAAAAL
+529 AQEAVAAAAAL
-540 GGGPVALKV
+540 GRPVALKV

-558 DAGAVALRMQGAE
+558 EAGAVALGVQGAE
-571 AIARAYGQVLAAAR
+571 AITRAYEEVLAAAR
-585 RSVPSA
+585 RHVPVA

-606 EMMLGIHRDETFGPM
+606 EMLLGIHRDATFGPM

-628 IHVEAL
+628 IYVEAL

-645 REDAKELLAALRG
+645 REDAGRLLASLRG
-658 KAVLEKADTE
+658 KALLESADAE
-668 ALVGLVVAL
+668 ALVGLMVAL
-677 SRFASDH
+677 SQFGADH
-684 GERID
+684 GERIAE
-689 SLDLNPV
+689 LDLNPV
-696 IVHPAP
+696 IVHPA
-702 GGVSAVDALLVKR
+702 GRGASAVDALIVTR
-715 QHGTS
+715 QDCRPG

>member
-1 MPDISAL
+1 MPDLSAL

-18 ASPDLSGLRGRTLKV
+18 ASPDLAGLRGRTLKV
-33 MLRHPYRGRIF
+33 MLRHPYRGRIY
-44 PVSRSHAAVQGLQ
+44 PVSRSHASVQGLQ

-64 VPERVD
+64 VQERVD

-96 LILSSGFAEDGREA
+96 LILASGFAEDGNES

-115 GRVAESARRYD
+115 GRITESARRYD

-134 EGFANM
+134 EGLASM
-140 AAGLCATFSPV
+140 SLGLCATFSPV
-151 LEELDGSVMDKNIK
+151 LEESNEFLSSSISQK
-165 SRIAV
+165 RIAV

-203 LECFDIVE
+203 LESFDIVE
-211 HLLDQDDAEVFI
+211 HLLDEGSAEVFV
-223 VFLESIRNA
+223 VFLEAIRNA
-232 RTFRRVAEKALAA
+232 RTFRRVAGKALAA
-245 GKPIVVAKIGESES
+245 GKPIVVAKIGHSEP

-283 RYGVIEGADSDEMLD
+283 RYGVLEGADSDEILD

-305 FGGARLPR
+305 FGGRLPR

-333 CAAAGLQVPELDRE
+333 CATAGLQVPELERE
-347 ARARIDAHLPSYGT
+347 ARVRIDAHLPSYGT

-366 DGTAQAIRTLGY
+366 DGTAQAIRTIGY

-393 VIAVVTARA
+393 VIAVVTARS

-409 RESLGR
+409 RDSLGR
-415 LARETRK
+415 LARETPK
-422 PVLMWSY
+422 PILMWSY
-429 TLPAAETAQIVAEAG
+429 TLASAETARIVADAG
-444 LPLCTDMRNCARA
+444 LPLYTDMRNCARA
-457 LAALAQYAEV
+457 AAALAEYAEARKNTSNTAEGLTGKSDEARREWV
-467 KERFV
+467 RTRLQATTE
-472 PPAVPAAV
+472 AV
-480 PPAVSSVSSGMNSVS
+480 
-495 ERLESAGATLCEYEA
+495 LCEYEV

-519 RFVESRLAAS
+519 RLAPSRLAAS
-529 AEDAIAAAAAL
+529 AQEAIEAAAAL

-558 DAGAVALRMQGAE
+558 DAGAVALGILGPE
-571 AIARAYGQVLAAAR
+571 AIERAYESVLAGAR
-585 RSVPSA
+585 RIPGA
-591 EIRGVLVQAMAPPGV
+591 EIRGVLVQAMALPGA
-606 EMMLGIHRDETFGPM
+606 EMLVGIHRDATFGPM

-628 IHVEAL
+628 VHVEAL
-634 HDAALAPVPVS
+634 SDAALAPVPVS
-645 REDAKELLAALRG
+645 REDARRLLATLR
-658 KAVLEKADTE
+658 ARVLLENMDVD
-668 ALVGLVVAL
+668 ALVDLIAAL
-677 SRFASDH
+677 SQFASEH

-696 IVHPAP
+696 IVHPA
-702 GGVSAVDALLVKR
+702 GSGASVVDALIIKR
-715 QHGTS
+715 QDGPS

>member
-1 MPDISAL
+1 MPELSAL

-33 MLRHPYRGRIF
+33 MLRHPFRGRIY
-44 PVSRSHAAVQGLQ
+44 PVSRSHASVQGLQ

-78 RFVPDELERCGR
+78 RFVPEELERCGR

-96 LILSSGFAEDGREA
+96 LILASGFAEDGNEA

-115 GRVAESARRYD
+115 GRIGESARRYG

-140 AAGLCATFSPV
+140 ALGLCATFSPV
-151 LEELDGSVMDKNIK
+151 LEESNEFLSSSISQK
-165 SRIAV
+165 RIAV

-203 LECFDIVE
+203 LESFDIVE
-211 HLLDQDDAEVFI
+211 HLLDEGSADVFL
-223 VFLESIRNA
+223 VFLEAIRNA
-232 RTFRRVAEKALAA
+232 STFRRVAGKALAA

-269 ALAGAGASYRAMFR
+269 ALAGTGASYRAMFR
-283 RYGVIEGADSDEMLD
+283 RYGIMEGADSDEMLD

-305 FGGARLPR
+305 FGERLPR

-333 CAAAGLQVPELDRE
+333 CAAAGLLVPELERE

-366 DGTAQAIRTLGY
+366 DGTAQAIRTIGY

-402 AEVFRRE
+402 AEVFQRE
-409 RESLGR
+409 RESLAR

-422 PVLMWSY
+422 PILMWSY
-429 TLPAAETAQIVAEAG
+429 TVPAAETARIVAEAG
-444 LPLCTDMRNCARA
+444 LPLYTDMRNCARA
-457 LAALAQYAEV
+457 LAALAEYSEV
-467 KERFV
+467 RNRESHTAQDLTGEPDHARREQ
-472 PPAVPAAV
+472 ART
-480 PPAVSSVSSGMNSVS
+480 
-495 ERLESAGATLCEYEA
+495 RLEAAAGAVLCEYEA
-510 APLLEEYGI
+510 APLLEECGMPLVP
-519 RFVESRLAAS
+519 FRLAAS
-529 AEDAIAAAAAL
+529 AQEAVAAATVL

-558 DAGAVALRMQGAE
+558 EAGAVALGVQGAE
-571 AIARAYGQVLAAAR
+571 AIARAYEEVLAAGR
-585 RSVPSA
+585 RHVPGA

-606 EMMLGIHRDETFGPM
+606 EMLLGIHRDATFGPM

-634 HDAALAPVPVS
+634 RDAALAPVPVS
-645 REDAKELLAALRG
+645 REDAKKLLATLRARALLDNTD
-658 KAVLEKADTE
+658 VD
-668 ALVGLVVAL
+668 ALVELMAAL
-677 SRFASDH
+677 SRFAADH
-684 GERID
+684 GARIE

-696 IVHPAP
+696 IVHLA
-702 GGVSAVDALLVKR
+702 GNGVSVVDALIIKR
-715 QHGTS
+715 QEHP